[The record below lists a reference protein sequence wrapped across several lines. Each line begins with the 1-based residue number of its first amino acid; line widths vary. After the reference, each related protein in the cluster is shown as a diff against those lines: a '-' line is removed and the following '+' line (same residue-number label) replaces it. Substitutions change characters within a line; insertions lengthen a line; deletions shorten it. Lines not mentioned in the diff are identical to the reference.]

1 MSKVISEE
9 VVCAPLLHSV
19 WNIFEVGTVFV
30 LFFP

>member
-1 MSKVISEE
+1 MSKVFSEE
-9 VVCAPLLHSV
+9 VVYAPLIHTV